1 MHKPQQIN
9 TEIIIKALTQNPRQ
23 ILKQTPV
30 IVKAGSVAD
39 LCLFNPKTTW
49 RYQTSNNLSKSAN
62 SPVLGQTLT
71 GKVLA
76 TVTKNTLY
84 KY

>member
-9 TEIIIKALTQNPRQ
+9 IEVIIKALTQNPRQ
-23 ILKQTPV
+23 ILKQTAV
-30 IVKAGSVAD
+30 GVAVGSSAD
-39 LCLFNPKTTW
+39 LCLFNPKTNWVYDTK
-49 RYQTSNNLSKSAN
+49 NNLSKSAN
-62 SPVLGQTLT
+62 SPVLNQTLI

-76 TVTKNTLY
+76 TFTKNTLN